1 MLRLKTL
8 HPPVNPGKEKSKVTT
23 TSVYEQKTSK
33 KDTRGRISTARIPN
47 DRQPATLCIAHVLI
61 S

>member
-8 HPPVNPGKEKSKVTT
+8 DPPLNPGKEKSKVTT

-33 KDTRGRISTARIPN
+33 EDTRGRNFHSNSP
-47 DRQPATLCIAHVLI
+47 DPE
-61 S
+61 